1 MTKYKAV
8 MFDAETGAQNIYEFE
23 SENHLMEQ
31 SRMRLIE
38 AFMEYVDHVE
48 LPKEDIRYEIQT
60 ALKNHELGVVTAV
73 GVLKLAHGDI
83 PFMVMISRA

>member
-8 MFDAETGAQNIYEFE
+8 MFDAQTGAQNIYEFE
-23 SENHLMEQ
+23 SEDHLMDQ

-48 LPKEDIRYEIQT
+48 LPKENIGYEIQT
-60 ALKNHELGVVTAV
+60 ALKNHDLGVVTAI
-73 GVLKLAHGDI
+73 GILKLAHGDI